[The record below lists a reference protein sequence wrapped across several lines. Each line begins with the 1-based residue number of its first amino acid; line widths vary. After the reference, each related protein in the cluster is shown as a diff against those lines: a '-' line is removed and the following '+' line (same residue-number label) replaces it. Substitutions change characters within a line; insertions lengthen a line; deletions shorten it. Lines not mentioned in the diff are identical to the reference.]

1 MEKIYSYMLN
11 AVQVWEGITCIDR
24 RVDFLPPKVRVDT
37 ENLLEVG
44 HDQFCLGRLE
54 TKWHN
59 DKWRKIL
66 VPYHTEIVLF
76 HKSILKSIEREFCG
90 DITYTALKVIINQV
104 ILHEYLHY
112 LEWSRLYHNCHS
124 DDDPRPYNDAFRD
137 YQLAFDQGTSINP
150 LRNQQIET
158 FYFEKENQAN
168 TIRYMKS
175 INSLSEYIHPVADDP
190 SFMKLFPKWNG
201 PYVDM
206 VAKKLPE
213 YKDLIAMIRWYEI
226 EYILDFETEKYTN
239 NELDALAGELH
250 SIRKYIRKRAIDTDS
265 RIEDIKFEVDGG
277 VFV

>member
-1 MEKIYSYMLN
+1 MERIYSYMVN

-24 RVDFLPPKVRVDT
+24 RVDFLPPKVRVDR
-37 ENLLEVG
+37 ENLLEIG
-44 HDQFCLGRLE
+44 PDQFCLGRLE
-54 TKWHN
+54 TRWHN
-59 DKWRKIL
+59 DKRRKIL

-206 VAKKLPE
+206 VAKKFPE

-239 NELDALAGELH
+239 DELDALMRELR
-250 SIRKYIRKRAIDTDS
+250 SIRK
-265 RIEDIKFEVDGG
+265 
-277 VFV
+277 